1 MTRILAVE
9 DDADILD
16 LLLTYLS
23 RAGYD
28 ASGARDAEAALSSMK
43 AAPPDLILL
52 DVLLPGADG
61 FTLCEVIRR
70 RSRVPIL
77 MLTALDDEKSQL
89 RGFDLGVDDY
99 IPKPFSMPVLLAKI
113 EAVLRRSGMGGHRR
127 LSCGAL
133 ALDLE
138 AHEASIGGRPVA
150 LTLREFELLR
160 VLLLNRG
167 IVLSRQTL
175 LNRVW
180 SYDFLGDERIVDTHI
195 KNLRRK
201 LGLDLIET
209 IRGVGYRIA

>member
-23 RAGYD
+23 HAGYD
-28 ASGARDAEAALSSMK
+28 AVGACDADAALSSLE

-61 FTLCEVIRR
+61 FALCGIIRR
-70 RSRVPIL
+70 SSRVPII

-99 IPKPFSMPVLLAKI
+99 VPKPFSMPVLLAKI
-113 EAVLRRSGMGGHRR
+113 EAVLRRAGTGEHRR
-127 LSCGAL
+127 LTCGPL
-133 ALDLE
+133 SLDLD
-138 AHEASIGGRPVA
+138 AHEALLRGKPVA

-160 VLLLNRG
+160 VLLINRG

-195 KNLRRK
+195 KNLRKK
-201 LGLDLIET
+201 LGLEMIET
-209 IRGVGYRIA
+209 IRGVGYRIV